1 MKSLVKCKLYVIT
14 LLTAMLFVVST
25 ATSNDQ
31 TDVSTETTNQ
41 MAKKPTIMILGSA
54 HLANPGADVYNI
66 KMDDVLAPKR
76 QNEISELVRL
86 LKAYQPTKI
95 AFEQDP
101 SQDTE
106 LNANYRGYLNGTREL
121 GRSEIDQIGF
131 RLAKQMGHPKVYGV
145 DYWPW
150 PDRNPFFPD
159 GFDWNLI
166 DYRKFAETHD
176 QKHFLRPPPL
186 PEGKRTQDKN
196 GATWIEPEEYK
207 SIVDMYIQLNEPE
220 GRSAD
225 HQAYL
230 QSARVGLGDQ
240 YPGANWVSHSWYD
253 RNLKI
258 YVNLTRITESVG
270 DRILLIIGA
279 GHVYLVQQF
288 LEESGNYIVENP
300 VKYLNANDAEKL
312 VSEET
317 E

>member
-1 MKSLVKCKLYVIT
+1 MQRLFKCEFYFMT
-14 LLTAMLFVVST
+14 LIATVLLLSSIAVGDDQSEST
-25 ATSNDQ
+25 
-31 TDVSTETTNQ
+31 VETQQ
-41 MAKKPTIMILGSA
+41 MTQKPTIMILGSA

-76 QNEISELVRL
+76 QGEISELVRL

-95 AFEQDP
+95 TFEQDP

-106 LNANYRGYLNGTREL
+106 LNANYQGYLEGTYEL
-121 GRSEIDQIGF
+121 KRSEIDQIGF

-159 GFDWNLI
+159 GFDWDLI
-166 DYRKFAETHD
+166 NYRKFAETHN
-176 QKHFLRPPPL
+176 QGHFLRSPPL
-186 PEGKRTQDKN
+186 PEGKITKDKN
-196 GATWIEPEEYK
+196 GATWIEPEKYEPV
-207 SIVDMYIQLNEPE
+207 IDMYIRINEPK

-230 QSARVGLGDQ
+230 QSARVGFGDQ

-258 YVNLTRITESVG
+258 YVNLTRITESAD

-288 LEESGNYIVENP
+288 LEESGNYIVESP
-300 VKYLNANDAEKL
+300 LKYLK
-312 VSEET
+312 STET
-317 E
+317 D